1 MNIRR
6 KLAMTL
12 AASLCG
18 LTAIATSAT
27 AATAHADVQRFTPEP
42 MCKTMDPQT
51 GIEATAREQIAETP
65 RGQFAYYRLGQG
77 SPLLLVTGFR
87 ATLTEWDAAFLTEL
101 AKHHDVIVFDNRG
114 VGRSE
119 ADTSTFSI
127 DDMARDAAALIDAL
141 HLQKPTVVGWSMG
154 GAIVQQLAIDSP
166 ASIGKMVLMSAP
178 APGSFG
184 IPLSPQVEAT
194 LSGKPGV
201 TLADVMG
208 VLFPAADVSNAER
221 CFKQDMFTPTDYGR
235 HPISSAVTAGQTEA
249 LRNWESNDQAGQALR
264 AVRIPTLVM
273 SGNDDTVVVQKN
285 AEALKQL
292 LPDARLL
299 VVDGAGHAMMYQ
311 YPAALAR
318 TINSFAGE

>member
-12 AASLCG
+12 VASLSG
-18 LTAIATSAT
+18 LTAIAT
-27 AATAHADVQRFTPEP
+27 AASAHAEIQRYTPEP

-65 RGQFAYYRLGQG
+65 RGQFAYYRLGRG
-77 SPLLLVTGFR
+77 SPLVLVTGFR

-119 ADTSTFSI
+119 ADTSSFSI
-127 DDMARDAAALIDAL
+127 DDMARDTAALIDAL
-141 HLQKPTVVGWSMG
+141 HLHKPTVVGWSMG

-166 ASIGKMVLMSAP
+166 ASMGKMVLLSAP

-184 IPLSPQVEAT
+184 TPLSPQVEAT

-208 VLFPAADVSNAER
+208 VLFPAAYVSDAER
-221 CFKQDMFTPTDYGR
+221 CFKQDMFTPADYGR
-235 HPISSAVTAGQTEA
+235 HAISGAVTAGQTEA
-249 LRNWESNDQAGQALR
+249 LRNWESNDRAGQALR
-264 AVRIPTLVM
+264 AVHISTLVM

-285 AEALKQL
+285 AEALEQL
-292 LPDARLL
+292 LPNARLF

-311 YPAALAR
+311 YPVALAR

>member
-12 AASLCG
+12 VASLSG
-18 LTAIATSAT
+18 LTAIAT
-27 AATAHADVQRFTPEP
+27 AASAHAEIQRYTPEP

-65 RGQFAYYRLGQG
+65 RGQFAYYRLGRG
-77 SPLLLVTGFR
+77 SPLVLVTGFR

-119 ADTSTFSI
+119 ADTSSFSI
-127 DDMARDAAALIDAL
+127 GDMARDTAALIDAL
-141 HLQKPTVVGWSMG
+141 HLHKPTVVGWSMG

-166 ASIGKMVLMSAP
+166 ASMGKMVLLSAP

-184 IPLSPQVEAT
+184 TPLSPQVEAT

-208 VLFPAADVSNAER
+208 VLFPAAYVSDAER
-221 CFKQDMFTPTDYGR
+221 CFKQDMFTPADYGR
-235 HPISSAVTAGQTEA
+235 HAISGTVTAGQTEA
-249 LRNWESNDQAGQALR
+249 LRNWESNDRAGQALR
-264 AVRIPTLVM
+264 AVHISTLVM

-285 AEALKQL
+285 AEALEQL
-292 LPDARLL
+292 LPNARLF

-311 YPAALAR
+311 YPVALAR